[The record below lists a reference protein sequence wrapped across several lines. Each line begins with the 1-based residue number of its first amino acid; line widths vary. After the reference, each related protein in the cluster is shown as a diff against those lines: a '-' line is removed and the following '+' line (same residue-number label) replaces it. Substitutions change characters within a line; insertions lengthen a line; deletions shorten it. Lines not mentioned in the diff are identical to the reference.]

1 MAYAFVRLKMRNGA
15 AVSSYTYVRQSVRY
29 GLREIVGIWL

>member
-15 AVSSYTYVRQSVRY
+15 AVSSYVRQSVRY
-29 GLREIVGIWL
+29 GLHEIVGIWL